1 MTVAQVVYDTNG
13 QPKIQDAGSSFTK
26 GISTFD
32 NESAGFKAL
41 VKCSTLCNTCNFDK
55 YFEDEVTG
63 KRVLLPFSKVRVQ
76 GDGSTITEIL
86 WKTRGNASEGA
97 MIKFAQGGPI
107 QACFG
112 KRDVDEMRRDYGK
125 VFDIPFNSKNKYQVH
140 VHCESQDPE
149 TDDKDRTIYMKGAPE
164 RIIDRCT
171 QYMTGDGKVVDFTA
185 ELRSE
190 VEKAQMAMGNNGL
203 RVLGFC
209 TKTLPIKSYGKTYPW
224 SDGRD
229 LGKSTANFPL
239 GESKAIASY
248 KSGMVDDKG
257 KPLDPPH
264 PKSGEGLIFLGL
276 MALVDPPR
284 EAVPGAVAK
293 CKTAG
298 IKVIMVTGDHPGTA
312 EAIAYKVG
320 ILWSPTARKIEEMNT
335 AEGRRL
341 GVERRFNLARTPST
355 RVASIS

>member
-32 NESAGFKAL
+32 TESAGFKAL

-112 KRDVDEMRRDYGK
+112 KRDVDEMRRDHGK

-171 QYMTGDGKVVDFTA
+171 QYMCGDGRIVEFTA

-239 GESKAIASY
+239 GESRRPTS
-248 KSGMVDDKG
+248 
-257 KPLDPPH
+257 
-264 PKSGEGLIFLGL
+264 
-276 MALVDPPR
+276 
-284 EAVPGAVAK
+284 VPSFDA
-293 CKTAG
+293 
-298 IKVIMVTGDHPGTA
+298 
-312 EAIAYKVG
+312 
-320 ILWSPTARKIEEMNT
+320 
-335 AEGRRL
+335 
-341 GVERRFNLARTPST
+341 T
-355 RVASIS
+355 RVHLTSMRVVSFSILSAFRTRRRGQGHRFL